1 MGTRVKEGE
10 VDEEGIEPKDI
21 ELVVSQ
27 VNCSRAKAV
36 EALRSWVAVTTLYA
50 HVRTAWHKARSMGKG
65 KPKRSSLA
73 PVKSRKSLG
82 CVEAVHRKV
91 TTRMTSSR
99 PVQCKDANEMLMLA
113 TIFLTAFLDW
123 GYLQTLQAPSLISG
137 NYAAF
142 LQLSENQPAREK
154 AELLSKF

>member
-73 PVKSRKSLG
+73 PVKS
-82 CVEAVHRKV
+82 
-91 TTRMTSSR
+91 
-99 PVQCKDANEMLMLA
+99 
-113 TIFLTAFLDW
+113 
-123 GYLQTLQAPSLISG
+123 
-137 NYAAF
+137 
-142 LQLSENQPAREK
+142 
-154 AELLSKF
+154 